1 MSAPDAAAARRE
13 ALEARRAALTAE
25 LERRRAAGG
34 PPKPKDRRRWW
45 RLLWLAPL
53 LLLLLLRDC
62 SCAAPPPPISPLAP
76 GEGVPAEATPSPP
89 RPPDPGRV
97 PRRNRPKFEVE
108 APAVLPWLATLRA
121 QVTARGPRLSAC
133 FVENQRP
140 GALRWSARVDPS
152 KGEVSDQT
160 FEPTLD
166 GVALSAEQRIC
177 LQDTLAKPPYS
188 LDSDDPPRRVSLVV
202 EF

>member
-1 MSAPDAAAARRE
+1 MSAPETAAARRD
-13 ALEARRAALTAE
+13 ALESRRAALLAE

-34 PPKPKDRRRWW
+34 APKARARRKWW

-62 SCAAPPPPISPLAP
+62 SCAAPPPPLEPLPP
-76 GEGVPAEATPSPP
+76 GAGAPAEATPSPP

-97 PRRNRPKFEVE
+97 PRRDRPKFEVE
-108 APAVLPWLATLRA
+108 PPAVLPWLATLRA

-133 FVENQRP
+133 FVENQCP

-152 KGEVSDQT
+152 KGEVSDQS

-166 GVALSAEQRIC
+166 GVALSAEQRAC
-177 LQDTLAKPPYS
+177 LDDALAAPPYR

>member
-1 MSAPDAAAARRE
+1 MSAPETAAARRE
-13 ALEARRAALTAE
+13 ALESRRAALIAE
-25 LERRRAAGG
+25 LERRRTAGG
-34 PPKPKDRRRWW
+34 APKPRARRKWW

-62 SCAAPPPPISPLAP
+62 SCAAPPPPLEPLPP
-76 GEGVPAEATPSPP
+76 GAGAPAEATPSPP

-97 PRRNRPKFEVE
+97 PRRDRPKFEVE
-108 APAVLPWLATLRA
+108 PPAVLPWLATLRA
-121 QVTARGPRLSAC
+121 QVTAQS
-133 FVENQRP
+133 
-140 GALRWSARVDPS
+140 
-152 KGEVSDQT
+152 

-166 GVALSAEQRIC
+166 GVALSAEQRAC
-177 LQDTLAKPPYS
+177 LDDALAAPPYR